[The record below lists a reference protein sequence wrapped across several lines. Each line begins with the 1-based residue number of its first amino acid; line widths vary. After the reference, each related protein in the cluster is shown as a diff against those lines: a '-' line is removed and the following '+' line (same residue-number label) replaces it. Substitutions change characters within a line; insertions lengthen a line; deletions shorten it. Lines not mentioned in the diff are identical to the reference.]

1 MAMRS
6 RSALAA
12 AFVLAVLALVAT
24 HAAFVTPTASQAAQ
38 SGVER
43 PRGEATALP
52 EGPQPTVVLGAG
64 AGFLAAAPQP
74 AHALLLQDEIL
85 PISFAVIGATLWGI
99 VLGFVLLRLQEAFP
113 E

>member
-6 RSALAA
+6 RSILAVA
-12 AFVLAVLALVAT
+12 AVLALL
-24 HAAFVTPTASQAAQ
+24 AFVASRTAFVAPASATADKQQLTVQQDAQ
-38 SGVER
+38 S
-43 PRGEATALP
+43 TA
-52 EGPQPTVVLGAG
+52 VLGAS

>member
-1 MAMRS
+1 MALRS
-6 RSALAA
+6 RAALPALALLVLAALAA
-12 AFVLAVLALVAT
+12 TRVGFVPAPSAQVQPDTQVSLRGAEAPVAT
-24 HAAFVTPTASQAAQ
+24 
-38 SGVER
+38 
-43 PRGEATALP
+43 
-52 EGPQPTVVLGAG
+52 LGASS
-64 AGFLAAAPQP
+64 AGVFLASAPQP

>member
-1 MAMRS
+1 MATRS
-6 RSALAA
+6 RSILAVA
-12 AFVLAVLALVAT
+12 AVLAVLAFVGCRT
-24 HAAFVTPTASQAAQ
+24 AFVPPAGVAAEKQQLTLQENSQ
-38 SGVER
+38 G
-43 PRGEATALP
+43 
-52 EGPQPTVVLGAG
+52 TVVLGAS
-64 AGFLAAAPQP
+64 ASFLAAAPQP

>member
-6 RSALAA
+6 RSTLAA
-12 AFVLAVLALVAT
+12 VAVLAIMAFVAT
-24 HAAFVTPTASQAAQ
+24 RTAFVAAPAQQAHSAD
-38 SGVER
+38 
-43 PRGEATALP
+43 ATAQKYQVATP
-52 EGPQPTVVLGAG
+52 EQSTAVLGAS

>member
-1 MAMRS
+1 MAMKGRA
-6 RSALAA
+6 ALPAILVVAA
-12 AFVLAVLALVAT
+12 LLCFAGMAFVS
-24 HAAFVTPTASQAAQ
+24 PASQKTAPAPRCGSVLEREQ
-38 SGVER
+38 SIVPAGLV
-43 PRGEATALP
+43 
-52 EGPQPTVVLGAG
+52 GAG
-64 AGFLAAAPQP
+64 AGYLGTSQP

>member
-6 RSALAA
+6 RAVLPAVAALA
-12 AFVLAVLALVAT
+12 LALVFAT
-24 HAAFVTPTASQAAQ
+24 RLAFVSPHAAAQ
-38 SGVER
+38 EVQS
-43 PRGEATALP
+43 PQTALRGAEAP
-52 EGPQPTVVLGAG
+52 VATLGASS
-64 AGFLAAAPQP
+64 AGLFLASAPQP

>member
-6 RSALAA
+6 RSAIPLFA
-12 AFVLAVLALVAT
+12 LLALVA
-24 HAAFVTPTASQAAQ
+24 FV
-38 SGVER
+38 
-43 PRGEATALP
+43 ATRTTFVQLP
-52 EGPQPTVVLGAG
+52 EQRSAPTEASVSAVALQQPAALGVAAG
-64 AGFLAAAPQP
+64 WAATSQP

>member
-6 RSALAA
+6 RSTLAVTFALAA
-12 AFVLAVLALVAT
+12 LALLAARCAFVGPAGSPAVQTRAEALDTATVQNSQSTLALG
-24 HAAFVTPTASQAAQ
+24 AS
-38 SGVER
+38 
-43 PRGEATALP
+43 
-52 EGPQPTVVLGAG
+52 
-64 AGFLAAAPQP
+64 AGFLAAAPQS

>member
-6 RSALAA
+6 RS
-12 AFVLAVLALVAT
+12 VLAVAAVLAVMAFVASRTAFVAPAGTQMTQEKHQVAT
-24 HAAFVTPTASQAAQ
+24 SQEGQ
-38 SGVER
+38 S
-43 PRGEATALP
+43 TAL
-52 EGPQPTVVLGAG
+52 LGAG